1 MSGSMGT
8 VPTAQFVDLHF
19 VDENYHKKHSQLL
32 HWHADVLELFYVM
45 KGEGKYVVGGREYIV
60 RPGNLVICNAN
71 VLHGEMPFRE
81 HMMESYCCVM
91 QGISLPDVPQNTLTM
106 PAWNPVLF
114 FAEDRKAVEH
124 ILLALSELHTSTE
137 NSETCNRLANALLA
151 LVYDRLQKRQQTNI
165 MTNKNTDEFI
175 QNIMRYLDKHYMEP
189 LQLQALGERFHI
201 SQFYLS
207 HIFKAETGLSPMKY
221 VMCRRIGEAQ
231 NMLMNTVM
239 PVSEIGAELGFND
252 NCHFSTTFKKYVGL
266 TPTQYRQHLRSRRK

>member
-1 MSGSMGT
+1 M
-8 VPTAQFVDLHF
+8 
-19 VDENYHKKHSQLL
+19 
-32 HWHADVLELFYVM
+32 
-45 KGEGKYVVGGREYIV
+45 EY
-60 RPGNLVICNAN
+60 
-71 VLHGEMPFRE
+71 
-81 HMMESYCCVM
+81 
-91 QGISLPDVPQNTLTM
+91 
-106 PAWNPVLF
+106 
-114 FAEDRKAVEH
+114 
-124 ILLALSELHTSTE
+124 ILLALFELHTNTE

-175 QNIMRYLDKHYMEP
+175 QNIMRYLDEHYMEP
-189 LQLQALGERFHI
+189 LQLQNLGERFHI

-239 PVSEIGAELGFND
+239 PVSEIGAGLGFND